1 MKEALLQR
9 LVNNLFWNFRSGVN
23 LEDPRK
29 AIDGFTVGE
38 LFGGSP
44 SKSGKS
50 VNADNALTIS
60 AAWRAIQILGGAVSS
75 IPCKPYRK
83 TSTGREPLTSHPTV
97 NIFTNRVNKKYTTPV
112 WWDRVINHLHLRGN
126 HYALL
131 ISNEIGQVVELELLN
146 PDHVTVFE
154 TRNDTAY
161 KIQGVEKHYSSADII
176 HVPHLGNG
184 IIGKSTI
191 SYAKD
196 DFGLEMSRKDYGGT
210 VYSEGGKPPAL
221 LKPKVTLKP
230 EQRAEAQKAWKEA
243 KAQGGDVVM
252 PAEFDYQALSFK
264 PEEVEFLQSGNFSVA
279 TMARW
284 FGVPRHKLFDPEGG
298 SYNSNEQ
305 AAIEFI
311 SDTIAPICV
320 KIEYE
325 YASKI
330 YQLPREQNNY
340 LEFNLNAYIRA
351 DIVARY
357 NAYSVGVHSGI
368 LKPKEGREFEN
379 LPLAEGSDRLFMN
392 AGSVP
397 LDLMDEFV
405 KSKGNTQVPKGQ
417 EGKRFNVFGEPI
429 ESLNGHDKN

>member
-1 MKEALLQR
+1 MAREALLQR
-9 LVNNLFWNFRSGVN
+9 LVNNYIWSFRSGVN

-29 AIDGFTVGE
+29 AIDGYTVGE

-50 VNADNALTIS
+50 VNPDNALTVS
-60 AAWRAIQILGGAVSS
+60 AAWRALQVLGGAGSS
-75 IPCKPYRK
+75 IPSKPFQK
-83 TSTGREPLTSHPTV
+83 TDNGREVLKNHPTV

-131 ISNEIGQVVELELLN
+131 RRNDIGQVVELELLN

-154 TRNDTAY
+154 TRDDVAY
-161 KIQGVEKHYSSADII
+161 KIQGVENPYSSSEII

-184 IIGKSTI
+184 ITGKSTV

-196 DFGLEMSRKDYGGT
+196 DFGLEMSRRDYGGT

-230 EQRAEAQKAWKEA
+230 EQRAQAQAAWKEA

-279 TMARW
+279 TIARW
-284 FGVPRHKLFDPEGG
+284 FGTPRNLLFDPEGG
-298 SYNSNEQ
+298 AYNSNEH
-305 AAIEFI
+305 
-311 SDTIAPICV
+311 DTINFLTYTMSPIFT

-325 YASKI
+325 YSSKV
-330 YQLPREQNNY
+330 YQLPREQRY
-340 LEFNLNAYIRA
+340 YVEFDMNGFVRP
-351 DIVARY
+351 DTVARATSY
-357 NAYSVGVHSGI
+357 GQLVHAGVM
-368 LKPKEGREFEN
+368 KPSEARQREN
-379 LPLAEGSDRLFMN
+379 LPFEPMSDRLFIN
-392 AGSVP
+392 SGSVP

-405 KSKGNTQVPKGQ
+405 KSKGNTQTPKGQ
-417 EGKRFNVFGEPI
+417 DGKRSYEYSI
-429 ESLNGHDKN
+429 NGHDKN